1 MTLQQKVER
10 EFAGRTLT
18 FETGHLAKQASGTV
32 TVRYGDTVVMA
43 CAVYGLPRPG
53 LGFFPLT
60 VEYREKTYAAG
71 KFPGG
76 FFKRE
81 GRPTT
86 KEILTSRLIDRP
98 LRPMFPKGL
107 VNDVM
112 ITSIVLSADEENE
125 PDVLAVTAASAA
137 LIVAG
142 GPFDKPLAAVR
153 VGKIGTEFVINP
165 THTQMKISEFDLVVV
180 GTREDLVM
188 VEASAN
194 EVSDEVIREAIFFG
208 HNALKELVEM
218 QEELTRKETP
228 GNVEFKYVQPDAELV
243 EKIRSERYEQIKQAS
258 KGNKLTRSS
267 QLSQV
272 RKEIETELNPE
283 EDADL
288 TSRIS
293 EAFTVNERDAIRE
306 IVFSGTRIDDRSHSE
321 VRGIDTQ
328 VGFLPRTH
336 GSALFTRGETQA
348 LSVVTLGTVND
359 AQLVEGLVPEFH
371 QKFMIHYNF
380 PSFCVGEVWF
390 PRGPKRREI
399 GHGALAERAISP
411 VLPLPEDFP
420 YTIRIVS
427 DIMESNGSSSM
438 ATVSGGT
445 LSLMDAGVPI
455 RQPVAGI
462 AMGLCMEGDDFKVLS
477 DISGA
482 EDHYGDMDFKVA
494 GTQHGITALQMDIK
508 VPGISEEVL
517 KTAIS
522 QAREGL
528 NHILKEMLTSSGL
541 KKPREELSPYAPKL
555 VQVMIDPDKIGL
567 LIGPQGKNVKGIQER
582 TETSIEIEEDGRVT
596 ISGSV
601 TANVMAAKLEVEA
614 LTQEPEINKIYSG
627 KVVSIRDFGA
637 FVEIFRGKEGLLH
650 ISELS
655 NDYVASVSDV
665 VKVGDTIDVKL
676 ISIDDQ
682 DRIRLS
688 HKAVKQGSGG
698 GQSEQRGNSDRRNRG
713 DRRDNDR
720 RGDRG
725 SRPDSKPEDV
735 KQDSRNDDDSAGN
748 RLDSG
753 GSEQNND
760 ENNESD

>member
-1 MTLQQKVER
+1 MHQKIER
-10 EFAGRTLT
+10 EFAGGKYVM
-18 FETGHLAKQASGTV
+18 ETGHIAKQASGTV
-32 TVRYGDTVVMA
+32 TLRLGDTVVMA
-43 CAVYGLPRPG
+43 AAVYGPPRTGLDFLP
-53 LGFFPLT
+53 LS
-60 VEYREKTYAAG
+60 VDYREKTYAAG

-86 KEILTSRLIDRP
+86 KETLTSRLIDRP

-107 VNDVM
+107 VNEVM
-112 ITSIVLSADEENE
+112 ITSMVLSADEENE

-153 VGKIGTEFVINP
+153 VGQIGTEFVINP
-165 THTQMKISEFDLVVV
+165 THSQMKMSDFDLVVV
-180 GTREDLVM
+180 GTKEDLVM
-188 VEASAN
+188 VEAGAN

-208 HNALKELVEM
+208 HNALKELIGM
-218 QEELTRKETP
+218 QEELTRKEAP
-228 GNVEFKYVQPDAELV
+228 ANIEFEYHQPDTELV
-243 EKIRSERYEQIKQAS
+243 EKIRNGYFEEIKQAS
-258 KGNKLTRSS
+258 RGSKMARSS
-267 QLSQV
+267 QLTQM
-272 RKEIETELNPE
+272 RKKIGKELNQE
-283 EDADL
+283 EDEDL
-288 TSRIS
+288 SGKIS
-293 EAFTVNERDAIRE
+293 DAFTVNERNAVRE
-306 IVFSGTRIDDRSHSE
+306 IIFSGTRIDDRTPEE
-321 VRGIDTQ
+321 VRVIDAQ

-336 GSALFTRGETQA
+336 GCALFTRGETQA
-348 LSVVTLGTVND
+348 LNVVTLGTVND

-371 QKFMIHYNF
+371 QKFMLHYNF

-411 VLPLPEDFP
+411 VLPLPEEFP

-462 AMGLCMEGDDFKVLS
+462 AMGLCMEGDNFKVLS

-494 GTQHGITALQMDIK
+494 GTQKGITALQMDIK
-508 VPGISEEVL
+508 VPGISEDIL
-517 KTAIS
+517 QAALN

-541 KKPREELSPYAPKL
+541 KKPREDLSPYAPKL

-567 LIGPQGKNVKGIQER
+567 LIGPQGKTVKGIQER
-582 TETSIEIEEDGRVT
+582 TETNIEIEEDGRVT
-596 ISGSV
+596 ISGMV
-601 TANVMAAKLEVEA
+601 TENVMAAKLEVA
-614 LTQEPEINKIYSG
+614 SLTQEPEINKIYSG

-655 NDYVASVSDV
+655 EDYVASVSDV
-665 VKVGDTIDVKL
+665 VRVGDTIDVKL

-682 DRIRLS
+682 NRIRLS
-688 HKAVKQGSGG
+688 HKAVKQESGG
-698 GQSEQRGNSDRRNRG
+698 SSDSPNR

-720 RGDRG
+720 QGNRRN
-725 SRPDSKPEDV
+725 RPDRRPENT
-735 KQDSRNDDDSAGN
+735 KKDSRTDDDSAGN
-748 RLDSG
+748 RLDG
-753 GSEQNND
+753 GND
-760 ENNESD
+760 GDSNREDDSTHDES